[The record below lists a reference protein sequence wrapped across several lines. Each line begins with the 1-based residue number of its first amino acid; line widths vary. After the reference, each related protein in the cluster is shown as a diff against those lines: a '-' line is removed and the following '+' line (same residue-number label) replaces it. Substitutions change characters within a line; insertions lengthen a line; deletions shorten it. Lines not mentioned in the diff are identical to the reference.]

1 MIHKEGIKI
10 ILFLSAALLIINLC
24 IIILLPAS
32 DIFLK
37 ISLPSV
43 SLMIIIFNFI
53 FFRKPVRKIITDNK
67 TIYSPADGTVMVVE
81 QTSDNEFFSEKK
93 TQVSIFMS
101 VWNVHIN
108 WYPVSGKVIYYK
120 YHPGK
125 YLVARHPKSSLLN
138 ERNTIVIDSPDAGQ
152 ILVRQ
157 IAGIVARRIVSY
169 VKKDEQVSQ
178 GKELGFIRFG
188 SRVDLFLPTDI
199 KILVKPGDPVKGLV
213 SPIARIK

>member
-81 QTSDNEFFSEKK
+81 QTSENEFFSEKK

-152 ILVRQ
+152 IIVRQ

-169 VKKDEQVSQ
+169 VKKDEQVTQ

-199 KILVKPGDPVKGLV
+199 QILVKPGDPVKGLV

>member
-152 ILVRQ
+152 IIVRQ

-169 VKKDEQVSQ
+169 VKKDEQVTQ

-199 KILVKPGDPVKGLV
+199 QILVKPGDPVKGLV

>member
-1 MIHKEGIKI
+1 
-10 ILFLSAALLIINLC
+10 
-24 IIILLPAS
+24 
-32 DIFLK
+32 
-37 ISLPSV
+37 
-43 SLMIIIFNFI
+43 
-53 FFRKPVRKIITDNK
+53 
-67 TIYSPADGTVMVVE
+67 MVVE

-169 VKKDEQVSQ
+169 VKKDEQVTQ